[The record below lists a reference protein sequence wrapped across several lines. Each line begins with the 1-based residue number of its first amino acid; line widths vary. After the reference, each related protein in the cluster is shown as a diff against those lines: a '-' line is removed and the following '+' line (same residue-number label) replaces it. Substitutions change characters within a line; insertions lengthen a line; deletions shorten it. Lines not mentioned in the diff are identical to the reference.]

1 MNIWPESNRNW
12 KGICNMTDAR
22 NDAAEKRSGRGGIIM
37 LIIIAVVGAALFA
50 VFYYGILHPPSKRA
64 SSGQAPDFTMTTYV
78 SEPLPPDV
86 LQPALNDLFGAN
98 YGRYCVDDVNQPRPK
113 EYDRITIKL
122 SELRGT
128 PVVLNFW
135 ASWCTTC
142 KDEQPLLESAWRRYQ
157 GKVMFLGLSH
167 LDQDKN
173 ARAWLQCYNVTYPN
187 ALDKGGK
194 VYNAY
199 HVQGV
204 PETFFVDANG
214 NISDYFVGAIPT
226 AATLDQYIQKMLNAG
241 NAKE

>member
-1 MNIWPESNRNW
+1 
-12 KGICNMTDAR
+12 MTTSQ
-22 NDAAEKRSGRGGIIM
+22 NDAPQTRSGRGGLVL
-37 LIIIAVVGAALFA
+37 LIVIAVVGLAMFA
-50 VFYYGILHPPSKRA
+50 IFYYGILHPPSKRA
-64 SSGQAPDFTMTTYV
+64 DSGQAPDFTMTTYV

-86 LQPALNDLFGAN
+86 LQPALIDLFGAN
-98 YGRYCVDDVNQPRPK
+98 YGRYCVDDVNQPRPA
-113 EYDRITIKL
+113 EYDQIDIKL
-122 SELRGT
+122 SDLKGT

-142 KDEQPLLESAWRRYQ
+142 KDEQPLLESAWRHYQ

-204 PETFFVDANG
+204 PETFFIDANG
-214 NISDYFVGAIPT
+214 NIVDYYVGAIPT
-226 AATLDQYIQKMLNAG
+226 AATLDQLIQKLLSASPANQ
-241 NAKE
+241 

>member
-1 MNIWPESNRNW
+1 MATSD
-12 KGICNMTDAR
+12 K
-22 NDAAEKRSGRGGIIM
+22 NDTPQKRSGRGSFLLLAG
-37 LIIIAVVGAALFA
+37 IAVVGVIMFA

-64 SSGQAPDFTMTTYV
+64 DSGQAPDFTMTTYT
-78 SEPLPPDV
+78 SAPLPAED
-86 LQPALNDLFGAN
+86 LQPALDDLFGAA
-98 YGRYCVDDVNQPRPK
+98 YGRYCVNDVNNSRPA
-113 EYDRITIKL
+113 EYDQIDIKL

-142 KDEQPLLESAWRRYQ
+142 KDEQPLLEQAWQRYK

-187 ALDKGGK
+187 ALDRGGK

-204 PETFFVDANG
+204 PETFFIDANG
-214 NISDYFVGAIPT
+214 NIVDYYVGAFPS
-226 AATLDQYIQKMLNAG
+226 AGVLDQYIQRMLGAPTSQ
-241 NAKE
+241 E

>member
-1 MNIWPESNRNW
+1 MMQSSQEST
-12 KGICNMTDAR
+12 K
-22 NDAAEKRSGRGGIIM
+22 KKRGGGYGL
-37 LIIIAVVGAALFA
+37 LILIVVVGIVLVA
-50 VFYYGILHPPSKRA
+50 VFYYGIKHPPSQRA
-64 SSGQAPDFTMTTYV
+64 ESGQAPDFTMTTYV
-78 SEPLPPDV
+78 SEPLPPED
-86 LQPALNDLFGAN
+86 LQPALADLFGAN
-98 YGRYCVDDVNQPRPK
+98 YGRYCVDDVNNARPA
-113 EYDRITIKL
+113 EYDQVDIRL
-122 SELRGT
+122 SDLKGT
-128 PVVLNFW
+128 PVVINFW

-142 KDEQPLLESAWRRYQ
+142 KDEQPLLESAWRHYK

-204 PETFFVDANG
+204 PETFFIDANG

>member
-1 MNIWPESNRNW
+1 
-12 KGICNMTDAR
+12 MT
-22 NDAAEKRSGRGGIIM
+22 RSSQEAPKKKRGGGYGLLL
-37 LIIIAVVGAALFA
+37 LIVAAGIVLVA
-50 VFYYGILHPPSKRA
+50 VFFYGIKHPPSQRA
-64 SSGQAPDFTMTTYV
+64 DSGKAPDFTMTTYT
-78 SEPLPPDV
+78 SEPLSPDV

-113 EYDRITIKL
+113 EYDQITIKL

-128 PVVLNFW
+128 PVVINFW

-142 KDEQPLLESAWRRYQ
+142 KDEQPLLESAWRHYKD
-157 GKVMFLGLSH
+157 KVMFLGLSH

-194 VYNAY
+194 VYNVY

-204 PETFFVDANG
+204 PETFFIDANG
-214 NISDYFVGAIPT
+214 DVQDYFVGAFPS
-226 AATLDQYIQKMLNAG
+226 ASVLDEYIQNLLHAS
-241 NAKE
+241 APQE